1 MGKQMEYEKF
11 KECSFRPKT
20 VTATTEEDRQ
30 KVYEGSV
37 SEQVRG
43 MEQFMRKKE
52 YEKKILKDKE
62 TREKEVFGFAEKYDK
77 TKGRQ
82 KKTIPEPFNLSRAP
96 KKFH

>member
-1 MGKQMEYEKF
+1 
-11 KECSFRPKT
+11 
-20 VTATTEEDRQ
+20 
-30 KVYEGSV
+30 
-37 SEQVRG
+37 
-43 MEQFMRKKE
+43 MRKKE